1 MNILKNYADQLKPLN
16 KAIKDYNE
24 FWYAQYFNYDPVDFR
39 ISSYGGG
46 SYFRSWESGQATCPD
61 TTKTKKR
68 DGYIPMLDITT
79 HETNGYTLIELNN
92 KNAQKLYTEQ
102 PNVYNWLDYVLRREN
117 QDGWEGFGW
126 GAEKKR
132 CHSIGAETLAGNHGG
147 TYAKGKSP
155 SKLILCFNTGGGE
168 AYDQQLSRVIRVKE
182 PYDDFSYVG
191 DFISDYCSPTLT
203 I

>member
-1 MNILKNYADQLKPLN
+1 MNILKHYADLLEPLN
-16 KAIKDYNE
+16 KAINDYNE
-24 FWYAQYFNYDPVDFR
+24 FWYAQYFDYNPTDFR

-46 SYFRSWESGQATCPD
+46 SYFREWKSGQD
-61 TTKTKKR
+61 KKQ
-68 DGYIPMLDITT
+68 DGYIPLLSIQT
-79 HETNGYTLIELNN
+79 HETSGYTLIELNN
-92 KNAQKLYTEQ
+92 KNAQKLYNEQ

-132 CHSIGAETLAGNHGG
+132 CHGIGSETLTGNHSG
-147 TYAKGKSP
+147 TYGAAEGKSP
-155 SKLILCFNTGGGE
+155 NKLILCFNTGGGE
-168 AYDQQLSRVIRVKE
+168 AYDQQLSMIIRVKE

-191 DFISDYCSPTLT
+191 DFISGCCSPSLN

>member
-16 KAIKDYNE
+16 KAINDYNE
-24 FWYAQYFNYDPVDFR
+24 FWYAQYFDYNPTAFR

-46 SYFRSWESGQATCPD
+46 SYFHEWESGQD
-61 TTKTKKR
+61 KKQ
-68 DGYIPMLDITT
+68 DGYIPLLSVQT

-102 PNVYNWLDYVLRREN
+102 PNVYEWLDYVLRREN

-132 CHSIGAETLAGNHGG
+132 CHGIGSETLTGNHGG
-147 TYAKGKSP
+147 TYAEGKSP
-155 SKLILCFNTGGGE
+155 NKLILCFNTGGGE
-168 AYDQQLSRVIRVKE
+168 AYDQQLLRVIKVKE

>member
-16 KAIKDYNE
+16 KAINDYNE
-24 FWYAQYFNYDPVDFR
+24 FWYAQYFDYNPTAFR

-46 SYFRSWESGQATCPD
+46 SYFNEWESGQKEFAQ
-61 TTKTKKR
+61 
-68 DGYIPMLDITT
+68 DGYIPMLSIQTR
-79 HETNGYTLIELNN
+79 ETDGYTLIELNN

-102 PNVYNWLDYVLRREN
+102 PNVYEWLDYVLRREN

-132 CHSIGAETLAGNHGG
+132 CHGIGSETLTGNHGG
-147 TYAKGKSP
+147 TYAEGKSP
-155 SKLILCFNTGGGE
+155 NKLILCFNTGGGE
-168 AYDQQLSRVIRVKE
+168 AYDQQLLRVIKVKE